1 MNFGVAAAIVAALV
15 IIPSGLHQINEGHVG
30 VYWRGGALLSHVS
43 HPGFNLKAPLVTS
56 LAQIQVTVQTDSIT
70 DIPCGTSGGVL
81 IHFAKVE
88 VVNQLQKSLVYA
100 TIKNYTVNYDK
111 TWIFDKIH
119 HEINQFCSRHT
130 LQEVY
135 IDLFDTLDENLQKA
149 LQRDCNIWAP
159 GIQIIAVRVTKP
171 RIPEQIRSNY
181 EQMEGQ
187 KTQLLIE
194 TQRQKVTE
202 KIAETERKKATIEAM
217 QKAEVSKIEMAR
229 SILEQETQQ
238 EIHALQDSIHLAQQK
253 SISDAANYK
262 MLQQAEANKM
272 LLTPQFIEYTRILS
286 ISNNTKIYFGENMP
300 SMFVEHKDSKSL

>member
-1 MNFGVAAAIVAALV
+1 
-15 IIPSGLHQINEGHVG
+15 
-30 VYWRGGALLSHVS
+30 
-43 HPGFNLKAPLVTS
+43 
-56 LAQIQVTVQTDSIT
+56 
-70 DIPCGTSGGVL
+70 
-81 IHFAKVE
+81 
-88 VVNQLQKSLVYA
+88 VYA